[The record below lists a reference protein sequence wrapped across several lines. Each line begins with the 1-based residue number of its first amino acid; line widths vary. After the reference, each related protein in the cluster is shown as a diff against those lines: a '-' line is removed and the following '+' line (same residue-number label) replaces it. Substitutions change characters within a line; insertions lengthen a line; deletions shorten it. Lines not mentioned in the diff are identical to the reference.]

1 MTLIAPE
8 SGQSSQDGSGG
19 AGLSVWTHQESD
31 RCVLRLRGRL
41 AADTVPL
48 MDRHMDLLLCSWCE
62 EVEMDLQGVTEMD
75 RVGARLLAGFAH
87 YVRARGGRFST
98 CGASSE
104 VGRMI
109 RAAEV
114 ELASS

>member
-8 SGQSSQDGSGG
+8 SGQSPQDGSEG
-19 AGLSVWTHQESD
+19 AGLSVWTHQHSD
-31 RCVLRLRGRL
+31 RCLLRLRGRL

-62 EVEMDLQGVTEMD
+62 EVEIDLHGITEMD

-98 CGASSE
+98 CGASPR
-104 VGRMI
+104 VDRMI
-109 RAAEV
+109 GAAEI
-114 ELASS
+114 ELSSS